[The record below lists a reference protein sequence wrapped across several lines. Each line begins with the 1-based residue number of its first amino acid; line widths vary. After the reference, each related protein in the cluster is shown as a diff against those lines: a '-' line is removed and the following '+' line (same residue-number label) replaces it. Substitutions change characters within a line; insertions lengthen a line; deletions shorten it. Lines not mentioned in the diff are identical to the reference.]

1 MKSLRILK
9 NNRLL
14 AYLYDRTETLQHHPA
29 YSYSYLSVEETCKII
44 DFFKTII
51 EEERRMSKD
60 T

>member
-14 AYLYDRTETLQHHPA
+14 AYLYDNTETLQHSPK